1 MSLYFLANVG
11 TQSANF
17 EAKKINFINLNY
29 LSENKKMFFIP
40 LTKNCASLSTVGTIF
55 NVI

>member
-17 EAKKINFINLNY
+17 EAKEINFINLNY
-29 LSENKKMFFIP
+29 LSQNKKNVFY
-40 LTKNCASLSTVGTIF
+40 TF
-55 NVI
+55 NKKLCEP